1 MRIADIKDNHTVY
14 KDVHES
20 IYRSYQ
26 ILEYVKEMLARG
38 DSSKTILDIIQ
49 HIEKTDKWEQKK

>member
-1 MRIADIKDNHTVY
+1 MRIADIKDNPTVY

-26 ILEYVKEMLARG
+26 ILEYVKEMLLRG
-38 DSSKTILDIIQ
+38 DSSETILDIIEQ
-49 HIEKTDKWEQKK
+49 IEKTDK

>member
-49 HIEKTDKWEQKK
+49 HIEKTDK